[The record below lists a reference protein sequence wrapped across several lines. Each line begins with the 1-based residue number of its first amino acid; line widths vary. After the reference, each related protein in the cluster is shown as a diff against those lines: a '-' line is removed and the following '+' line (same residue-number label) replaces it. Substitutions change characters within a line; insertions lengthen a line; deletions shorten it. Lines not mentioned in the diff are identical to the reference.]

1 MRKRDTWTS
10 SEGLIHCVACG
21 STNTELCDARRKSG
35 TYNRQTRCIDCGDLR
50 TVKLPR
56 PTDAELHDA
65 RRRSDAYSLRNPI
78 KLASVRAWWEANA
91 HKGYTSAS
99 GARACSIELELPIN
113 TVRGLQR
120 DAFLGGGAAP
130 WKVAQ
135 PPAVDYAAQAA
146 AMQDDDDEEEDELD
160 GVACDACTVDWAVT
174 FQPRPL
180 CADCAA
186 EPAPAPSPSSA
197 ASTASD
203 VEDEPRR
210 DRVADAAAGRAAARQ
225 PRPPKKTRRYY
236 LDDDGLFQ
244 PIKAGEPLHVC
255 PTCGAQAFIHYE
267 LLGGFGVRNM
277 GGGVLRPQSLCRACR
292 AAHGRRA
299 RQKQL
304 TLLDASSEQAAPPRV
319 MAQGELDEIARR
331 AVAALR
337 NGEATVEL
345 VVKDDPKVALAL
357 DADTVASALYPLCP
371 SGPLGLIVSCDH
383 KSDTGTLSLR
393 FDAIDLRDWAV
404 AQGAKIITA
413 PPTPASEPQARS
425 AYQNPPGL
433 TELVGGR
440 R

>member
-99 GARACSIELELPIN
+99 GARACSIELEMPIN

-120 DAFLGGGAAP
+120 DAFFQSSQGEVPP
-130 WKVAQ
+130 WRFQSSQGEEAG
-135 PPAVDYAAQAA
+135 QAETS
-146 AMQDDDDEEEDELD
+146 QGEEVKPTLPT
-160 GVACDACTVDWAVT
+160 DAEEIK
-174 FQPRPL
+174 PI
-180 CADCAA
+180 
-186 EPAPAPSPSSA
+186 
-197 ASTASD
+197 
-203 VEDEPRR
+203 R

-225 PRPPKKTRRYY
+225 PRPPKKTRRYII
-236 LDDDGLFQ
+236 DDDGLFQ
-244 PIKAGEPLHVC
+244 PVKAGEPLHIC

-277 GGGVLRPQSLCRACR
+277 GGVLRPQSLCRACR
-292 AAHGRRA
+292 TAHGRSR
-299 RQKQL
+299 RKMQL
-304 TLLDASSEQAAPPRV
+304 D
-319 MAQGELDEIARR
+319 
-331 AVAALR
+331 
-337 NGEATVEL
+337 L
-345 VVKDDPKVALAL
+345 V
-357 DADTVASALYPLCP
+357 
-371 SGPLGLIVSCDH
+371 
-383 KSDTGTLSLR
+383 
-393 FDAIDLRDWAV
+393 DAIEDAQQQAV
-404 AQGAKIITA
+404 VTT
-413 PPTPASEPQARS
+413 PTPAASS
-425 AYQNPPGL
+425 YQNPPGL
-433 TELVGGR
+433 AELVGGR